1 MLMYTWELFLENIT
15 DCLHPMR
22 THTGHWIGMD
32 VHDVSSVSHERPLVP
47 GVALT
52 VEPGLYIP
60 DLPEYGPFAGIG
72 VRVEDDVVVTEEGC
86 EVLSGS
92 LPVAADQVEVLCGY

>member
-1 MLMYTWELFLENIT
+1 
-15 DCLHPMR
+15 
-22 THTGHWIGMD
+22 MD

-60 DLPEYGPFAGIG
+60 DLPEYGHFAGIG
-72 VRVEDDVVVTEEGC
+72 VRIEDDVVVTEAGC
-86 EVLSGS
+86 EVLSGG
-92 LPVAADQVEVLCGY
+92 LPVAAEEVEALCGR